1 MYLFEQLFQ
10 YLNEYY
16 FSSSLGSYDNF
27 DIHSVTTLLVIIG
40 GLCLGLF
47 LASVIAVVQKKH
59 IGKMA
64 RALLSLE
71 ANSPESAKTLYELG
85 LSGSVPVKIALSHA
99 SPLRKLLSIVE
110 GDEVFTY
117 QDELAA
123 AFPDYKKKIDA
134 AKEEKGEQAEGEEKE
149 EKKESLPPKRFRL
162 RRLNY
167 ETARFFID
175 PSLYHRTTLR
185 YEEKGSSW
193 WIVLLSFVA
202 SAAVFLLALRFLP
215 VLVSMLDATISNF
228 KNL

>member
-47 LASVIAVVQKKH
+47 LASAIAVVQKKH
-59 IGKMA
+59 IGKMV
-64 RALLSLE
+64 RSLLSLE
-71 ANSPESAKTLYELG
+71 ANSPESAKTLGELG

-99 SPLRKLLSIVE
+99 SPLRKLLSIAE

-123 AFPDYKKKIDA
+123 AF
-134 AKEEKGEQAEGEEKE
+134 
-149 EKKESLPPKRFRL
+149 
-162 RRLNY
+162 
-167 ETARFFID
+167 AR
-175 PSLYHRTTLR
+175 
-185 YEEKGSSW
+185 
-193 WIVLLSFVA
+193 
-202 SAAVFLLALRFLP
+202 AL
-215 VLVSMLDATISNF
+215 I
-228 KNL
+228 